1 VKPLLSESQC
11 VCLQT
16 QVENLLLRLAA
27 AIHEARTVAELEGDG
42 GELRSLVREMRQTH
56 DSLKCVLTSMH
67 PNAPPCAHD
76 RLDAMEKAVAALEG
90 QADTPVKAH

>member
-1 VKPLLSESQC
+1 
-11 VCLQT
+11 
-16 QVENLLLRLAA
+16 
-27 AIHEARTVAELEGDG
+27 
-42 GELRSLVREMRQTH
+42 
-56 DSLKCVLTSMH
+56 MH